1 MSAVQREAVG
11 MPAAGANLTLA
22 TLIGAANA
30 LVIESIEAD
39 IVVLSDGF
47 GLHEGARAS
56 TRIYD
61 GERVWHLT
69 FDVRERLEIAPG
81 HAQVTLTLD
90 DRSLLG
96 EQRMLPRVACRLD
109 ATARRAGAPV
119 ASEWARVLDVSQGGL
134 ALRTAVAYGA
144 GDLLDIDLDD
154 GTGAV
159 IGARVEI
166 VELIADDGGAI
177 ARGRIVAVADDG
189 AQRLSALLG
198 RLRDSPADGDVDP
211 EPQAALRAALA
222 EERRFRPPGLS

>member
-22 TLIGAANA
+22 TLIGAADA

-47 GLHEGARAS
+47 GLHEGAKAC

-69 FDVRERLEIAPG
+69 FGVRERLEIAPG

-90 DRSLLG
+90 DRRLLG
-96 EQRMLPRVACRLD
+96 EERVLPRVACRLD

-119 ASEWARVLDVSQGGL
+119 ASQWASVLDVSQGGL
-134 ALRTAVAYGA
+134 ALRTAGTYGA
-144 GDLLDIDLDD
+144 GDLVDIELDD

-159 IGARVEI
+159 IRARVEI
-166 VELIADDGGAI
+166 VELIADDDGGI

-189 AQRLSALLG
+189 AQRLSVLVG
-198 RLRDSPADGDVDP
+198 RLRDVPGDGDADP

-222 EERRFRPPGLS
+222 AERRFRAPGLN